1 MENLSPFFNTLEWVV
16 KNTWP
21 MLALFIAIICVVRI
35 SSSIINHEKF
45 VFYKDFY
52 SLLAIIYFLLLYYLL
67 LSTEKAASGV
77 NLTPFKEMTRYRVG
91 STLFV
96 YNVIGNIALFI
107 PYGYFISDTIKAKK
121 VHHILIPA
129 LITSLTAE
137 IIQYKIGRAFDV
149 DDVILNVAGAIIG
162 LLIYISI
169 QKIKD
174 KLPPFLKNNIFYNIL
189 AIIVL
194 IIIVCCIGK
203 SFAIGWM

>member
-1 MENLSPFFNTLEWVV
+1 
-16 KNTWP
+16 
-21 MLALFIAIICVVRI
+21 
-35 SSSIINHEKF
+35 
-45 VFYKDFY
+45 
-52 SLLAIIYFLLLYYLL
+52 
-67 LSTEKAASGV
+67 
-77 NLTPFKEMTRYRVG
+77 MTRYRVG

-107 PYGYFISDTIKAKK
+107 PYGYFISDTLKAKK